1 MGLHCLIYRT
11 TINQMNERTPSGRGG
26 ARPGSGRKP
35 KEVSEAMLPVSIK
48 MTEEQKD
55 KLAKLGGAPWVR
67 DRIDKA
73 KLPKE

>member
-1 MGLHCLIYRT
+1 MVPVVLK
-11 TINQMNERTPSGRGG
+11 M
-26 ARPGSGRKP
+26 KP
-35 KEVSEAMLPVSIK
+35 A
-48 MTEEQKD
+48 QKD

>member
-1 MGLHCLIYRT
+1 MEAKKTSH
-11 TINQMNERTPSGRGG
+11 GG
-26 ARPGSGRKP
+26 AREGGGRKP
-35 KEVSEAMLPVSIK
+35 LKDGVATVPVVTR
-48 MTEEQKD
+48 MTVDQRE